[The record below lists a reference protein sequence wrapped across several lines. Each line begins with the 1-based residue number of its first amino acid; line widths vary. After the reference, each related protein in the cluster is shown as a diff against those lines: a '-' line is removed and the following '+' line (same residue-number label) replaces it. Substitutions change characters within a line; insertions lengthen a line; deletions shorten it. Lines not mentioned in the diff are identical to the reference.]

1 MEEKEKGIQK
11 LKDSLRNEIKTN
23 QMMVQANLK
32 LKKQIAKMNS
42 KMTKIFSANIILK
55 NKICQI
61 TNTVGEDSPAN
72 LTLQSNSPKLEWAGN
87 K

>member
-72 LTLQSNSPKLEWAGN
+72 LTLQSNSPKLE
-87 K
+87 